1 MMARVLIIDDEE
13 KLRGLLARIISLE
26 GYEVEE
32 AGTAKAALKKVEQ
45 TEFDAIICD
54 VRLPDESGITLTA
67 KIKALSPVTEII
79 VLTAYGTIEDGVQA
93 IKQGAF
99 DYITKGDDNEKII
112 PLLNRAVDKALLRRR
127 IDHLEKKV
135 GDRYSFENIIG
146 TSVHIQDAIT
156 LAKKVAATDAT
167 VLLTGE
173 TGTGKEVFAQAIHYG
188 GARRNRNFVAVNCA
202 AISREI
208 LESELFGHKAGAF
221 TGAVKDTQGLFDE
234 ANEGTIFL
242 DEISE
247 MNIEL
252 QAKLLRVLETKEFNK
267 VGESKP
273 TKVNV
278 RVIAAT
284 NRDLQ
289 KEIESGN
296 FRSDLYYRLA
306 VFQIHL
312 PALRERVADIEPL
325 ADCFIQLFAS
335 KVNRPAPK
343 MSSEFLA
350 KLKSYT
356 WKGNIRELKNVMER
370 AVILCDNQILN
381 EQDLP
386 FEIQSNIQHSTQSS
400 PYDLSLVEKQHIHK
414 VLLYTKGNKAEAARL
429 MNIGLTTLY
438 RKIEEYQL

>member
-1 MMARVLIIDDEE
+1 MARVLIIDDEE

-32 AGTAKAALKKVEQ
+32 AGTAKTALKKVEQ

-79 VLTAYGTIEDGVQA
+79 MLTAYGTIEDGVQA

-112 PLLNRAVDKALLRRR
+112 PLLNRAVDKAKLRRR

-146 TSVHIQDAIT
+146 TSGHIQEAIT

-252 QAKLLRVLETKEFNK
+252 QAKLLRVLEAKEFNK

-312 PALRERVADIEPL
+312 PALRERAADIEPL
-325 ADCFIQLFAS
+325 ADFFIQLFAS

-350 KLKSYT
+350 KLKSCA

>member
-1 MMARVLIIDDEE
+1 MARVLIIDDEE

-32 AGTAKAALKKVEQ
+32 AGTAKTALKKVEQ

-325 ADCFIQLFAS
+325 ADFFIQLFAS

-350 KLKSYT
+350 KLKSYA